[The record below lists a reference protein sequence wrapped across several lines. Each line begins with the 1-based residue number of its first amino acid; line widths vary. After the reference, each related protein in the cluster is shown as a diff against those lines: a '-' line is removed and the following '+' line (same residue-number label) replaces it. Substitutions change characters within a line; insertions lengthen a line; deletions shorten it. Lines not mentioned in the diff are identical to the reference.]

1 MMQIFASDLLSTLHS
16 LPSTAV
22 SDPKNQEIGIDI
34 AVTTL
39 PYFVDKSKAI
49 QENDAYPE
57 QMQQVHLTG
66 FDTLIRIM
74 DPKYYPPGDGL
85 NSVAE
90 FLGKHRLRV
99 TYRTDDKWGSR
110 EKQDVYLRDLGTL
123 GEMEDGGTKREWV
136 SEGRIVLVEGR
147 KEGEELVSSTKA
159 REAVRKGNIEE
170 LKRLVTGGVTEWIVG
185 ERLYLD
191 D

>member
-16 LPSTAV
+16 LPSTPV

-49 QENDAYPE
+49 QENGAYPE

-85 NSVAE
+85 YSVAE
-90 FLGKHRLRV
+90 FLGKHKLRV
-99 TYRTDDKWGSR
+99 TYRTDDKWGSK
-110 EKQDVYLRDLGTL
+110 EEQDVYLRDLGTL
-123 GEMEDGGTKREWV
+123 GGMEDGETKREWV

-147 KEGEELVSSTKA
+147 KEGEEPVSSTKV
-159 REAVRKGNIEE
+159 REVVRKGNVEE
-170 LKRLVTGGVTEWIVG
+170 LKRLVTGGVAEWIVG